1 MTGQEKLPVLRLADG
16 AYVTGSKN
24 SIAWAQ
30 ENAPIRTA

>member
-16 AYVTGSKN
+16 YVTGSKN